1 MKKTLSLSCVRTA
14 ETHVW
19 SLDVML
25 APGHNLS
32 PHFHVKAPCVGVW
45 PSLKCFSMGRRS
57 KTLCHWLRL
66 QTGNG
71 KAAQSPQLLHAQGG
85 FTAQHVCFHTMLI
98 LSLREQSSQN
108 QSQYDQQDQYNA
120 YPGVP
125 TASSCESR
133 RKVLRFNKVNI
144 LSCLFL
150 APPALRGRDG
160 DIIPASHFSWLP
172 KQDRLVGD
180 SSEDT
185 SKGLEMQRC
194 TTHPETLST
203 LRQREQS
210 AEQRR
215 QNEAE
220 SETSAPNMFPHK
232 EMTAQD

>member
-1 MKKTLSLSCVRTA
+1 MS
-14 ETHVW
+14 
-19 SLDVML
+19 
-25 APGHNLS
+25 
-32 PHFHVKAPCVGVW
+32 
-45 PSLKCFSMGRRS
+45 
-57 KTLCHWLRL
+57 
-66 QTGNG
+66 
-71 KAAQSPQLLHAQGG
+71 
-85 FTAQHVCFHTMLI
+85 
-98 LSLREQSSQN
+98 
-108 QSQYDQQDQYNA
+108 
-120 YPGVP
+120 
-125 TASSCESR
+125 
-133 RKVLRFNKVNI
+133 I

-150 APPALRGRDG
+150 APPALRRRDG